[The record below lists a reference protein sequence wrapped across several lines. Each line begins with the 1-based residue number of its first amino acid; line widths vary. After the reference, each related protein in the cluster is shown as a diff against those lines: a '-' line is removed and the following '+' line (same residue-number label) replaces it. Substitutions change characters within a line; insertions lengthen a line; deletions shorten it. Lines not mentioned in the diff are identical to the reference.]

1 MKEGK
6 YDCLSENTVEQLMF
20 LVITVI
26 RPHRWSGVSGVLNC
40 LGLEMR
46 ETKTVPQDQ
55 DQDQDTNPQDQDQDQ
70 DSKNTVSRLS
80 RDETVSRDFPSL

>member
-1 MKEGK
+1 MKDGH

-26 RPHRWSGVSGVLNC
+26 YPHRWSGVSGVFNS

-46 ETKTVPQDQ
+46 
-55 DQDQDTNPQDQDQDQ
+55 DQ
-70 DSKNTVSRLS
+70 DSTTRP
-80 RDETVSRDFPSL
+80 RPRPRH

>member
-20 LVITVI
+20 LVTTVI
-26 RPHRWSGVSGVLNC
+26 RPYRWSGVSGVLNC

-46 ETKTVPQDQ
+46 DQDKTVPQDR
-55 DQDQDTNPQDQDQDQ
+55 DQDQDTNPQDHDQDQ
-70 DSKNTVSRLS
+70 DSKNTVSRQ
-80 RDETVSRDFPSL
+80 DTGH